1 MLSERKTFDFTGFSL
16 NSGRHVDCS
25 LDQFGGG
32 KPKRDGFREHA
43 DRKRIYD
50 ENVYGFMSDEKLG
63 EVL

>member
-1 MLSERKTFDFTGFSL
+1 MFDFTGVSS

-32 KPKRDGFREHA
+32 KRKRDGITGHA